1 MPLVNINA
9 CCPFIEFYL
18 LLLQQKD
25 PSDTSQFFDRP
36 VLECH
41 VHKLPGLHVKKL
53 TGLRVQE
60 VTRHHNN
67 NLVAVNLR
75 VLVEPSVNATN
86 EEATAD
92 DVADPHQGPVGQ
104 HSTQGE
110 AVRQRGG
117 AEEG

>member
-1 MPLVNINA
+1 MSIN
-9 CCPFIEFYL
+9 FLDSESKKL
-18 LLLQQKD
+18 TGLRVKKTNWT
-25 PSDTSQFFDRP
+25 PSQ
-36 VLECH
+36 
-41 VHKLPGLHVKKL
+41 KKL
-53 TGLRVQE
+53 TGLRVQK
-60 VTRHHNN
+60 VNGHHNN

-92 DVADPHQGPVGQ
+92 DVADPHKGPVGQ